1 MRAGL
6 LHRPQILESGPDDPE
21 ALTAAL
27 EYLFHTVGFHR
38 VQMRHDALNPAS
50 GRVMQKCGLQLEGTL
65 RGFKRRQDGTW
76 ADIRLYAALAES
88 WQKP

>member
-1 MRAGL
+1 MT
-6 LHRPQILESGPDDPE
+6 E

-27 EYLFHTVGFHR
+27 EYLLHTVGFHR

>member
-1 MRAGL
+1 
-6 LHRPQILESGPDDPE
+6 
-21 ALTAAL
+21 
-27 EYLFHTVGFHR
+27 
-38 VQMRHDALNPAS
+38 MRHDALNPAS